1 MSKYIHENSNC
12 RTLWAGCR
20 MSYDYILA
28 QQSSADVITISPN
41 LAKKITM
48 FGKNPLEHSKDT
60 VKGFFNDAKSTGFVL

>member
-1 MSKYIHENSNC
+1 
-12 RTLWAGCR
+12 

-28 QQSSADVITISPN
+28 QQSSADIITMSPN

-60 VKGFFNDAKSTGFVL
+60 VKGFFDDVKSTGFVF